1 MRRIKYFITGAAGF
15 IGSTLADRLWECH
28 EHRHFK
34 GCPLGNDAEKLRTN
48 ADCFTAWLRS
58 LVSAFGFSKI
68 WHYDRPEALA
78 LVEQGLGRGLPIYA
92 LFVPINEMTSQ
103 LSRLPALPGYEWTI
117 SGNCS
122 KKSGCLAADPWL
134 LWLACRTQCLAC

>member
-1 MRRIKYFITGAAGF
+1 MRRKKIITGAAGF
-15 IGSTLADRLWECH
+15 IGSTLDDRLWECH

-34 GCPLGNDAEKLRTN
+34 GCPPGNDAEKLRTN

-78 LVEQGLGRGLPIYA
+78 LVEEGLGRALPIYA

-103 LSRLPALPGYEWTI
+103 LSRLTALPGYESTI
-117 SGNCS
+117 LNNSSGNALVLQLS
-122 KKSGCLAADPWL
+122 PIEY
-134 LWLACRTQCLAC
+134 